1 MAELP
6 AWWRARLRWWHSVR
20 SRTTVAATLVVA
32 AALIAA
38 GTALLTVLRHNLV
51 DSAGLQAE
59 AGARAVATR
68 IAAGVDFGRLN
79 LPDADHQPVQ
89 VVSATGT
96 VLAADDDLPP
106 YPIMVAS
113 TAGESHSARA
123 ESGDESD
130 DRDDDDDDDDDTDDD
145 DDLDDEIDD
154 DSGDRPDEAATRAP
168 AGGTPGIP
176 AATGSIGDRIT
187 LRDMRLPVAD
197 SDTGDHEFRVAA
209 LPVTTPGGQPVTVY
223 AAASLATTD
232 KAVAGVRDAMLLGLA
247 PLLLVVA
254 LVTWL
259 VTRRALRP
267 VEAIRSEL
275 AEIVDGDLSRR
286 VPETAARDEIAR
298 LAATTNVTLS
308 ALESA
313 AARQR
318 RFIADAAHEL
328 RSPIAS
334 LRTQLEVAQAH
345 PELLEID
352 GVLDDTIR
360 LENLAADLLMLARL
374 DSGEQPRRDSVDL
387 VRLVREEFAH
397 RTGDRHPTTFELP
410 ESRTVITVP
419 GSRIQLGRVLNNLLD
434 NAQRHAT
441 GTVSVRVAHGAG
453 DAVLEVCDDGAGV
466 AAADRDRIFQRFVRL
481 DDARSRDDGG
491 AGLGLAIVADVVAR
505 HGGRI
510 EVGERDGGGARFTV
524 TLPETPAPT

>member
-1 MAELP
+1 MAERS
-6 AWWRARLRWWHSVR
+6 ARWRAWRWWHSVR
-20 SRTTVAATLVVA
+20 ARTTAAATVVVA

-38 GTALLTVLRHNLV
+38 GTALLTVLRHNLI

-59 AGARAVATR
+59 TGARTVATR
-68 IAAGVDFGRLN
+68 IAAGVNFAHLN

-89 VVSATGT
+89 VISASGA

-106 YPIMVAS
+106 YPIMVS
-113 TAGESHSARA
+113 TASGESHSPA
-123 ESGDESD
+123 ESD
-130 DRDDDDDDDDDTDDD
+130 DERDDDDDEAGDGEPDDD
-145 DDLDDEIDD
+145 EP
-154 DSGDRPDEAATRAP
+154 GDRSDDAVRGMP
-168 AGGTPGIP
+168 GTPTTSG
-176 AATGSIGDRIT
+176 TIGDRVN
-187 LRDMRLPVAD
+187 LRDMRLPVTD
-197 SDTGDHEFRVAA
+197 SDTGNHDFRVAA
-209 LPVTTPGGQPVTVY
+209 LPVTTPSGRAVTVY

-232 KAVAGVRDAMLLGLA
+232 KAIAGVRGAMLLGLA
-247 PLLLVVA
+247 PLLVVVA

-267 VEAIRSEL
+267 VEAIRAEL

-334 LRTQLEVAQAH
+334 LRTQLEVARAH

-352 GVLDDTIR
+352 GVIDDTVR
-360 LENLAADLLMLARL
+360 LENLAADLLLLARL
-374 DSGEQPRRDSVDL
+374 DSGEQPRRDPVDL
-387 VRLVREEFAH
+387 VRLVREEFDH
-397 RTGDRHPTTFELP
+397 RAGDRLPTTFELP
-410 ESRTVITVP
+410 GTAIMVP
-419 GSRIQLGRVLNNLLD
+419 GSKIQLGRVLNNLLD

-441 GTVSVRVAHGAG
+441 STISVRVADLG
-453 DAVLEVCDDGAGV
+453 DHAVLEVCDDGAGV
-466 AAADRDRIFQRFVRL
+466 ASADRDRIFRRFVRL
-481 DDARSRDDGG
+481 DDARSRDEGG
-491 AGLGLAIVADVVAR
+491 AGLGLAIVADVVAG
-505 HGGRI
+505 HDGRI
-510 EVGERDGGGARFTV
+510 EVGDRDGGGARFTV
-524 TLPETPAPT
+524 TLPKTPTPS